1 MRRLPGVL
9 RRLGGRLGPRLL
21 LLFVVLALAMT
32 AVFMSGLQRAIGG
45 GWRGLVRP
53 LVADYADRLAADLGS
68 PPDIA
73 RAQALVARLPLSVRV
88 DGPVVQWDSH
98 PHLRGQPERPWRMGP
113 PRHAS
118 DVDLHRH
125 RHGDA
130 PASGGRDLRWVAD
143 PALEDRADADEGS
156 ERGWLLISRVTPD
169 GHRIR
174 FGLGDVPWRERPRSI
189 GWVTLATL
197 LGLTLLAYLVMRHW
211 LRPLDDIRAG
221 AVRYGEGDFASPI
234 PVRDRGE
241 LGRLAVQINTMAAAL
256 HGMLEA
262 KRALLLA
269 ISHELRSPLTR
280 ARLHAE
286 LVEDGPS
293 REALLRDLGEMREL
307 IADLLEGER
316 LAGGH
321 AALQPAPTDLALLV
335 ELAAVEA
342 AEAAGA
348 PEQALRFDL
357 DAVSGELALDAAR
370 WRLLVRNLVGNALR
384 HGSAPVE
391 VRLARVRPDA
401 GQADATAGDLLEF
414 GVRDHGPGVPPEV
427 LAHLGEAFYR
437 PDAARG
443 RGQGGVGLGLH
454 LCRLVARAHGGR
466 LELRPAQP
474 GLDVR
479 VRVPW
484 PDQPARSGPAD
495 DPPLS
500 LRSDPAG
507 SA

>member
-73 RAQALVARLPLSVRV
+73 RAQALVARLPLSVRI

-174 FGLGDVPWRERPRSI
+174 FGLGDVPWQERPRSI
-189 GWVTLATL
+189 G
-197 LGLTLLAYLVMRHW
+197 
-211 LRPLDDIRAG
+211 
-221 AVRYGEGDFASPI
+221 
-234 PVRDRGE
+234 
-241 LGRLAVQINTMAAAL
+241 
-256 HGMLEA
+256 
-262 KRALLLA
+262 
-269 ISHELRSPLTR
+269 
-280 ARLHAE
+280 
-286 LVEDGPS
+286 
-293 REALLRDLGEMREL
+293 
-307 IADLLEGER
+307 
-316 LAGGH
+316 
-321 AALQPAPTDLALLV
+321 
-335 ELAAVEA
+335 
-342 AEAAGA
+342 
-348 PEQALRFDL
+348 
-357 DAVSGELALDAAR
+357 
-370 WRLLVRNLVGNALR
+370 
-384 HGSAPVE
+384 
-391 VRLARVRPDA
+391 
-401 GQADATAGDLLEF
+401 
-414 GVRDHGPGVPPEV
+414 
-427 LAHLGEAFYR
+427 
-437 PDAARG
+437 
-443 RGQGGVGLGLH
+443 
-454 LCRLVARAHGGR
+454 
-466 LELRPAQP
+466 
-474 GLDVR
+474 
-479 VRVPW
+479 
-484 PDQPARSGPAD
+484 
-495 DPPLS
+495 
-500 LRSDPAG
+500 
-507 SA
+507 

>member
-1 MRRLPGVL
+1 M
-9 RRLGGRLGPRLL
+9 
-21 LLFVVLALAMT
+21 
-32 AVFMSGLQRAIGG
+32 
-45 GWRGLVRP
+45 
-53 LVADYADRLAADLGS
+53 ADLGS

-73 RAQALVARLPLSVRV
+73 RAQALVARLPLSLRI

-125 RHGDA
+125 PGEA
-130 PASGGRDLRWVAD
+130 PVSDGRGLRWVAD

-211 LRPLDDIRAG
+211 LRPLDDIHAG
-221 AVRYGEGDFASPI
+221 AVRYGEGHFATPI

-321 AALQPAPTDLALLV
+321 GALQPEPLDLALLV
-335 ELAAVEA
+335 ELTAVEVA
-342 AEAAGA
+342 DAAGA
-348 PEQALRFDL
+348 PEGALVFDL
-357 DAVSGELALDAAR
+357 DAVPGELALDAAR

-384 HGSAPVE
+384 HGRTPVE

-401 GQADATAGDLLEF
+401 GQADTAAGDLLEF
-414 GVRDHGPGVPPEV
+414 GVRDHGPGVAPEA

-484 PDQPARSGPAD
+484 PDQPARSVLVAPA
-495 DPPLS
+495 LS
-500 LRSDPAG
+500 VPSDPAG

>member
-21 LLFVVLALAMT
+21 LLFVALALAMT

-53 LVADYADRLAADLGS
+53 LVADYADRLTADLGS
-68 PPDIA
+68 PPDIV
-73 RAQALVARLPLSVRV
+73 RAQALVARLPLSLRI

-125 RHGDA
+125 PGEA
-130 PASGGRDLRWVAD
+130 PVSDGRGLRWVAD

-156 ERGWLLISRVTPD
+156 ERGWLLVSRVTPD

-189 GWVTLATL
+189 GWVTLAML

-221 AVRYGEGDFASPI
+221 AVRYGEGDFATPI

-241 LGRLAVQINTMAAAL
+241 LGRLAIQINTMAAAL

-321 AALQPAPTDLALLV
+321 AALQPTPTDLALLV

-391 VRLARVRPDA
+391 VRLARIRPDT
-401 GQADATAGDLLEF
+401 GQADAAAGDLLEF
-414 GVRDHGPGVPPEV
+414 GVRDHGPGVAPEV

-484 PDQPARSGPAD
+484 PDQPARSVLAD
-495 DPPLS
+495 APS
-500 LRSDPAG
+500 SRHSDPAG